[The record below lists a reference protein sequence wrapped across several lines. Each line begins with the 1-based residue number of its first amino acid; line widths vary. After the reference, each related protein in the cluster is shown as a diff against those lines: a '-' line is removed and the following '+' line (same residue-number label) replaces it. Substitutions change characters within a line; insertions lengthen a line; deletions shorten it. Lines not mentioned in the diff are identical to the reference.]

1 MNTLRGEPM
10 KEEDFPVF
18 LAKRTIEEYLRSGK
32 VIPAPAQI
40 PKAFQ
45 KKGGT
50 FVSLHK
56 KGKLR
61 GCIGTYLPVQDNLA
75 NEIIKNAISAAT
87 QDPRFPPVDSSEL
100 KDLEISVDVLSKP
113 VPVAS
118 KRELEPKKY
127 GVIVSKGWQ
136 RGLLLPDLEGVEAVE
151 QQLEIAKQKA
161 GLSGTPIEELDIQ
174 RFTVTRY
181 RMVKEKN

>member
-1 MNTLRGEPM
+1 MS
-10 KEEDFPVF
+10 EEDFPVL
-18 LAKRTIEEYLRSGK
+18 LAKRTIEDYLRSGK
-32 VIPAPAQI
+32 VISPPSRI
-40 PKAFQ
+40 PEVFQ
-45 KKGGT
+45 KKAGT

-61 GCIGTYLPVQDNLA
+61 GCIGTYLPTQDNLA

-87 QDPRFPPVDSSEL
+87 QDPRFPPVDTSEIR
-100 KDLEISVDVLSKP
+100 DLEISVDVLSKP
-113 VPVAS
+113 EPVKS
-118 KRELEPKKY
+118 KRELDPKKY

-136 RGLLLPDLEGVEAVE
+136 KGLLLPDLEGVDTVK

-161 GLSGTPIEELDIQ
+161 GLGGTPVEQLEIQ

-181 RMVKEKN
+181 EMVKGKN

>member
-10 KEEDFPVF
+10 NEEDFPVL

-32 VIPAPAQI
+32 VISPPSQI

-45 KKGGT
+45 KKAGT

-61 GCIGTYLPVQDNLA
+61 GCIGTYLPTQDNLA

-87 QDPRFPPVDSSEL
+87 QDPRFPPVDTSEM
-100 KDLEISVDVLSKP
+100 KDLEISVDVLGKPEPVKSK
-113 VPVAS
+113 
-118 KRELEPKKY
+118 KELDSQKY

-136 RGLLLPDLEGVEAVE
+136 RGLLLPDLEGVDTVE

-161 GLSGTPIEELDIQ
+161 GLGGTPVEEVEIQ

-181 RMVKEKN
+181 KMFKGKN

>member
-1 MNTLRGEPM
+1 MS
-10 KEEDFPVF
+10 EEDFPVL
-18 LAKRTIEEYLRSGK
+18 LAKRTIEDYLRSGK
-32 VIPAPAQI
+32 VISPPSRI
-40 PKAFQ
+40 PEVFQ
-45 KKGGT
+45 KKAGT

-61 GCIGTYLPVQDNLA
+61 GCIGTYLPTQDNLA

-87 QDPRFPPVDSSEL
+87 QDPRFPPVDTSEI

-113 VPVAS
+113 EPVKS
-118 KRELEPKKY
+118 QCELDPKKY
-127 GVIVSKGWQ
+127 GVIVSKEWQ
-136 RGLLLPDLEGVEAVE
+136 RGLLLPDLEGVDTVE

-161 GLSGTPIEELDIQ
+161 GLGGTPVEQLEIQ

-181 RMVKEKN
+181 EMVKGKN

>member
-1 MNTLRGEPM
+1 MS
-10 KEEDFPVF
+10 EEDFPVL
-18 LAKRTIEEYLRSGK
+18 LAKRTIEDYLRSGK
-32 VIPAPAQI
+32 VISPPSRI
-40 PKAFQ
+40 PEVFQ
-45 KKGGT
+45 KKAGT

-56 KGKLR
+56 KGRLR
-61 GCIGTYLPVQDNLA
+61 GCIGTYLPTQDNLA

-87 QDPRFPPVDSSEL
+87 QDPRFPPVDTSEI

-113 VPVAS
+113 EPVKS
-118 KRELEPKKY
+118 KRELDPKKY

-136 RGLLLPDLEGVEAVE
+136 KGLLLPDLEGVDTVE

-161 GLSGTPIEELDIQ
+161 GLGETPVEQLEIQ

-181 RMVKEKN
+181 EMVKGKN